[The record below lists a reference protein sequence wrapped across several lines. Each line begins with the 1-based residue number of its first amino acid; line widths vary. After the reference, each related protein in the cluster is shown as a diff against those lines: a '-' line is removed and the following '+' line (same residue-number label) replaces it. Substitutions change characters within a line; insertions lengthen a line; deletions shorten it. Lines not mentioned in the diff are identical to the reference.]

1 LSFEDSFMNAL
12 LQSLSH
18 LGPHERLQLVE
29 DLWDSIDED
38 SVPVMSDTIYLELQ
52 HRAAWADAN
61 PSSGKSLEQLA
72 ASLGVR
78 L

>member
-1 LSFEDSFMNAL
+1 MNAL
-12 LQSLSH
+12 LDSLSH

-38 SVPVMSDTIYLELQ
+38 SVPVMNDAVFQELQ
-52 HRAAWADAN
+52 HRLEWVNNN
-61 PSSGKSLEQLA
+61 PNAGQTLEHIA
-72 ASLGVR
+72 TRLGVR

>member
-1 LSFEDSFMNAL
+1 MNAL
-12 LQSLSH
+12 LQSLAH

-38 SVPVMSDTIYLELQ
+38 SVPVMSEEIYQELN
-52 HRAAWADAN
+52 RRTAWAIAN
-61 PSSGKSLEQLA
+61 PSSGTSLEQIA
-72 ASLGVR
+72 AGLGVR

>member
-1 LSFEDSFMNAL
+1 MNAL
-12 LQSLSH
+12 LQSLAH

-38 SVPVMSDTIYLELQ
+38 SVPVMTDAIYQELQ
-52 HRAAWADAN
+52 QRAAWADAN
-61 PSSGKSLEQLA
+61 PNTGKTLEQMA
-72 ASLGVR
+72 AALGVR